1 VIAAVVLAA
10 GLARRMGRAKLLLP
24 VAGQPIVRHAVEGVR
39 SAGLDPI
46 LVVTG
51 PEPAPIE
58 AALAGLGVRVVVNPV
73 PEAGQAGSVRA
84 GIAALP
90 AAVDTVLIALGDQ
103 PALAPT
109 IIPALLA
116 AHRSSRRPIVAPRYQ
131 DGPGNPVLFDRAI
144 FPELL
149 ALEGDQGARPV
160 IARDTARV
168 AWVALDLPMPQDVD
182 TPADYEKIRG
192 ALPPTNPPAHPGGGQ
207 GTPRA
212 RGVD

>member
-1 VIAAVVLAA
+1 MIAAVVLAA
-10 GLARRMGRAKLLLP
+10 GLSRRMGKAKLLLEI
-24 VAGQPIVRHAVEGVR
+24 AGRPIVRHAVEGVR
-39 SAGLDPI
+39 SAGLDPV

-58 AALAGLGVRVVVNPV
+58 AALHGLPVQIAVNPA

-84 GIAALP
+84 GIATLP
-90 AAVDTVLIALGDQ
+90 PEVDTVLIALGDQ
-103 PALAPT
+103 PALDPG

-116 AHRSSRRPIVAPRYQ
+116 AHRAGGRPIVAPRYQ

-149 ALEGDQGARPV
+149 ALTGDQGARPV
-160 IARDTARV
+160 IARDPGRV
-168 AWVALDLPMPQDVD
+168 EWVRVERPMPPDVD
-182 TPADYEKIRG
+182 TPADYEKIRS
-192 ALPPTNPPAHPGGGQ
+192 AIRPQ
-207 GTPRA
+207 S